1 MDLMD
6 RFQSV
11 ENFKEMFEVNC
22 MLFNFSF
29 YCSGEKKSIYK
40 LNNFFVR
47 IIRNLNYSKR
57 RRVWILFV

>member
-11 ENFKEMFEVNC
+11 ENFKEMLEVNC

-40 LNNFFVR
+40 LNNFLLEFKKFR
-47 IIRNLNYSKR
+47 LQ
-57 RRVWILFV
+57 